1 LDEPILRTVNL
12 RKSFFLGETIYA
24 VSDVNIEIDRGEFVV
39 IMGPSGSGKSTLL
52 ALLGGLDR
60 PQSGDVILGGERYSK
75 LSENGLAK
83 IRRNKVGFV
92 FQFFNLIPHLTSLEN
107 VMLPMRFGGM
117 PKQDM
122 DARARELLGIVG
134 LGSRLHHKPLELS
147 GGEQQRV
154 AIARALSNNPDIVL
168 ADEPT
173 GNLDSKTSHEIGEI
187 FHNLNREKGQTFVVV
202 SHDPSLT
209 QWAHRVINMLDGHV
223 DEIRG
228 GGMEG
233 TLGATQR

>member
-1 LDEPILRTVNL
+1 MSTFRWIRASSWSSWVPPV
-12 RKSFFLGETIYA
+12 A
-24 VSDVNIEIDRGEFVV
+24 
-39 IMGPSGSGKSTLL
+39 GKSTLL

-92 FQFFNLIPHLTSLEN
+92 FQFFNLIPHLTALEN
-107 VMLPMRFGGM
+107 VMLPMRFGTLSKRQM
-117 PKQDM
+117 ED
-122 DARARELLGIVG
+122 RARDLLSIVG
-134 LGSRLHHKPLELS
+134 LSGRQQHKPMELS

-154 AIARALSNNPDIVL
+154 AIARALANEPDIVL

-173 GNLDSKTSHEIGEI
+173 GNLDSKTSQEIGEI

-202 SHDPSLT
+202 SHDPSLSK
-209 QWAHRVINMLDGHV
+209 WAHRVIHVLDGRIA
-223 DEIRG
+223 EITG

-233 TLGATQR
+233 ASLTVAP

>member
-1 LDEPILRTVNL
+1 
-12 RKSFFLGETIYA
+12 
-24 VSDVNIEIDRGEFVV
+24 
-39 IMGPSGSGKSTLL
+39 MGPSGSGKSTLL

-92 FQFFNLIPHLTSLEN
+92 FQFFNLIPHLTALEN
-107 VMLPMRFGGM
+107 VMLPMRFGTLSKRQM
-117 PKQDM
+117 ED
-122 DARARELLGIVG
+122 RARDLLSIVG
-134 LGSRLHHKPLELS
+134 LSGRQQHKPMELS

-154 AIARALSNNPDIVL
+154 AIARALANEPDIVL

-173 GNLDSKTSHEIGEI
+173 GNLDSKTSQEIGEI

-202 SHDPSLT
+202 SHDPSLSK
-209 QWAHRVINMLDGHV
+209 WAHRVIHVLDGRIA
-223 DEIRG
+223 EITG

-233 TLGATQR
+233 ASLTVAP

>member
-1 LDEPILRTVNL
+1 M
-12 RKSFFLGETIYA
+12 GQTIYA
-24 VSDVNIEIDRGEFVV
+24 VNDVNLQVDQGEFVV

-92 FQFFNLIPHLTSLEN
+92 FQFFNLIPHLTALEN
-107 VMLPMRFGGM
+107 VMLPMRFGTLSKRQM
-117 PKQDM
+117 ED
-122 DARARELLGIVG
+122 RARDLLSIVG
-134 LGSRLHHKPLELS
+134 LSGRQQHKPMELS

-154 AIARALSNNPDIVL
+154 AIARALANEPDIVL

-173 GNLDSKTSHEIGEI
+173 GNLDSKTSQEIGEI

-202 SHDPSLT
+202 SHDPSLSK
-209 QWAHRVINMLDGHV
+209 WAHRVIHVLDGRIA
-223 DEIRG
+223 EITG

-233 TLGATQR
+233 ASLTVAP

>member
-1 LDEPILRTVNL
+1 LIEPILRTVNL

-24 VSDVNIEIDRGEFVV
+24 VNDVNLEVDKGEFVV

-52 ALLGGLDR
+52 SLLGGLDL
-60 PQSGDVILGGERYSK
+60 PQSGDVILAGERYSK

-92 FQFFNLIPHLTSLEN
+92 FQFFNLIPHLTALEN

-117 PKQDM
+117 SRRDM
-122 DARARELLGIVG
+122 TERAEELLSTVG
-134 LGSRLHHKPLELS
+134 LSARINHKPLELS

-154 AIARALSNNPDIVL
+154 AIARALSNDPEIVL

-187 FHNLNREKGQTFVVV
+187 FHNLNAKKGQTFVVV
-202 SHDPSLT
+202 SHDPSLA
-209 QWAHRVINMLDGHV
+209 QWAHRVVHMLDGEI
-223 DEIRG
+223 DEIRD
-228 GGMEG
+228 GGMGEAG
-233 TLGATQR
+233 SGDTE